1 MKKLRGIIVIVICAA
16 LCVGYYFYLS
26 NYSREKE
33 KTPTEIAQLIS
44 KDLDSSYPTTPRE
57 VIKFYNRIL
66 LTLYSEEKLEEEDI
80 QGLGSQV
87 QKLMDEELLARN
99 PEGGYISSLVSD
111 LNGYKEEGKRI
122 ISCTLS
128 SSRDVERKEV
138 NGAEC
143 AYVES
148 SYYIEGKEGSG
159 RTGQMYILRK
169 DGQGRWKI
177 LGYYKPW

>member
-1 MKKLRGIIVIVICAA
+1 MKKMRGIIIFVVCAG

-26 NYSREKE
+26 NYSGEKE
-33 KTPTEIAQLIS
+33 SIPSEKAQLIS

-66 LTLYSEEKLEEEDI
+66 LTLYSEEKLTEEEV
-80 QGLGSQV
+80 QKLGGQV
-87 QKLMDEELLARN
+87 QKLMDEELLAQN
-99 PEGGYISSLVSD
+99 PEGNYLSGLTAD
-111 LNGYKEEGKRI
+111 LNEYKAEGKRI

-128 SSRDVERKEV
+128 ASRDVERKEV
-138 NGAEC
+138 NGVEC

-148 SYYIEGKEGSG
+148 SYYIEGKDGSG

-177 LGYYKPW
+177 LGYYKP

>member
-1 MKKLRGIIVIVICAA
+1 MKKLRGILVIVICAG

-26 NYSREKE
+26 NYSGEKE
-33 KTPTEIAQLIS
+33 KTPSEKAQLIS
-44 KDLDSSYPTTPRE
+44 KDLDNFYPTTPRE

-66 LTLYSEEKLEEEDI
+66 LALYSEEKLTEEEVQD
-80 QGLGSQV
+80 LGGQV
-87 QKLMDEELLARN
+87 LKLMDEELLAQN
-99 PEGGYISSLVSD
+99 PESGYLSSLVLD

-122 ISCTLS
+122 ISCTLA

-148 SYYIEGKEGSG
+148 SYYIEGQDGSG

-169 DGQGRWKI
+169 DDQGRWKI